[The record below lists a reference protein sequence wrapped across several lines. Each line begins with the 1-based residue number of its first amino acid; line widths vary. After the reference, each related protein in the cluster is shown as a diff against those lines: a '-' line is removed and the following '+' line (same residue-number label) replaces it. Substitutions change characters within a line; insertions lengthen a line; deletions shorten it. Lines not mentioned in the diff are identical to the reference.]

1 MATGSGRDGG
11 VASANAPRA
20 VITAAAAAGKEE
32 SRSPPRATG
41 EIIASITKRMSSC
54 AIMEA
59 LADSFELKKV
69 LTRSLVMIGAGDLE
83 ACKAQAKV
91 IEGGLASLYIRTV
104 EQLKEAFEEPELLNQ
119 ILSEGFIKGRLLSVL
134 REELKNSQVRSAWK
148 AVLKPKTIKPMN
160 RPLLRRLDVI
170 RVDITN
176 ISEINQIDQT
186 FYARVFII
194 LRIKDGMLD
203 DDLVKDFEGFPFDE
217 DGRPT
222 FRPSAKWYLNQLD
235 YPNARDIRTLDS
247 KVTTEGNDLKLIQ
260 RIEGLFNQRFC
271 LRDFPFDQQDLT
283 VTLSANCAL
292 EGPVPV
298 QFHLGDEPAQ
308 LGVDTVNFALTD
320 IYHLFPEVTAK
331 TTTLG
336 ASSTRRFPAV
346 QLRVNVQRK
355 SEFIKLNAAMPCS
368 RIALL
373 SLSALPSFCHPR
385 IPRIVLRIPL
395 PFY

>member
-134 REELKNSQVRSAWK
+134 REELKNSRVRSAWK

-292 EGPVPV
+292 EVRS
-298 QFHLGDEPAQ
+298 PA
-308 LGVDTVNFALTD
+308 
-320 IYHLFPEVTAK
+320 I
-331 TTTLG
+331 
-336 ASSTRRFPAV
+336 
-346 QLRVNVQRK
+346 
-355 SEFIKLNAAMPCS
+355 MS
-368 RIALL
+368 RT
-373 SLSALPSFCHPR
+373 
-385 IPRIVLRIPL
+385 
-395 PFY
+395 